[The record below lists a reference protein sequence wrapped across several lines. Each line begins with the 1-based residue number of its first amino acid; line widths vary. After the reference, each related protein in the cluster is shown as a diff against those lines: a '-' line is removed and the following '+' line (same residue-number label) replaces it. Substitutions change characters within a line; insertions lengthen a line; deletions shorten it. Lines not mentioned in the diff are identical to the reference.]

1 MVLSSAERQRRY
13 IARIRA
19 AAAASDTFRDALTK
33 ALEANTRLRRDLAA
47 AKRLLAQARTGFH
60 RGAARP
66 PRIYRASQATR
77 GEDHRGGTEGD
88 RGVIGAIHRWV
99 AAARSALFE
108 LRSRHVGV
116 MEP

>member
-66 PRIYRASQATR
+66 PCIYRAFQATR
-77 GEDHRGGTEGD
+77 GPEGVPGEDHRGGNFASAMLSRPG
-88 RGVIGAIHRWV
+88 RGR
-99 AAARSALFE
+99 RPL
-108 LRSRHVGV
+108 
-116 MEP
+116 